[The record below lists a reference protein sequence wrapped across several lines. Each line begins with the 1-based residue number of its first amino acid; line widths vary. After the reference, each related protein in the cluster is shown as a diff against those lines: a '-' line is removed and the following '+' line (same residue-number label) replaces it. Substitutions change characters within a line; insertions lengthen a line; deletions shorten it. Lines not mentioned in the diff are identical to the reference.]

1 MAKWSKIWDAQG
13 LTKQQKAVAV
23 QIAANP
29 NNCPQPRAPLQ
40 RYQRPVIMGPIESL
54 GGLLRQHVVRPI
66 TNAAVGQ
73 EQSVPVAQ
81 DVPTKKKKASPPLS
95 KYQQKKRARW
105 EKEKT
110 STQ

>member
-29 NNCPQPRAPLQ
+29 NNRPQPRAPLQ
-40 RYQRPVIMGPIESL
+40 RYQRPVMGPIESL
-54 GGLLRQHVVRPI
+54 GGLLRQHVVRSI

-73 EQSVPVAQ
+73 EQTAPIAQ
-81 DVPTKKKKASPPLS
+81 DVPTKKKKASPLLS